1 MRIAGIEP
9 SMGCLKDNCFTI
21 KQYSLFIIIFYYNIS
36 PKCSEE
42 SLPPPPPDIQ
52 GGGGGGRIM

>member
-36 PKCSEE
+36 P
-42 SLPPPPPDIQ
+42 PPDKYLS
-52 GGGGGGRIM
+52 GGTL